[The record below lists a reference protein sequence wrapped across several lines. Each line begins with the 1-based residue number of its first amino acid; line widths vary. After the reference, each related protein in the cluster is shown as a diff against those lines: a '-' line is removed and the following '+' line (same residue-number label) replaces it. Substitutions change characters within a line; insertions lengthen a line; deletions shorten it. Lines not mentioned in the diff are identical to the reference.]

1 MTQTAARKSAYAP
14 QYDFIPEAGRPRQI
28 ADGILWNRLSLP
40 FDLNHVNMWL
50 IEGANGFSIVD
61 AGFNNEPSIQSWDEV
76 FADVFAKKAVEK
88 IFITHFHPDHLGL
101 GGWLAARTGVP
112 LQMTAQEYGM
122 AQWLTDDAKAGELET
137 LYRAYY
143 IEAGIEGETLESLM
157 NRRFGYKKIVSPI
170 PSAYIEVKPGETVR
184 LGDRD
189 WKIIDG
195 YGHSPQHASLYC
207 EADKIFIAGDMILP
221 DISPNISLFPD
232 SFQSRNPVAAYL
244 ETLARIRDTVP
255 DDVLVLP
262 SHGAPFRGLHKR
274 AGELIVHHAS
284 RLEKLRNVLKSGGP
298 MTAIDA
304 ARGLFAHRS
313 IDRAH
318 DMFFALGETLAHLV
332 YEVKEKR
339 LEENRVDGRNI
350 YTIKGSIT

>member
-1 MTQTAARKSAYAP
+1 MTQPVRKSAYAP
-14 QYDFIPEAGRPRQI
+14 QYDFIPEPGQPRQI
-28 ADGILWNRLSLP
+28 ADGLLWNRLPLP

-50 IEGANGFSIVD
+50 IEGAVGISIVD
-61 AGFNNEPSIQSWDEV
+61 AGFNNELSTQSWDTV
-76 FADVFAKKAVEK
+76 FADFFANKPVEK

-101 GGWLAARTGVP
+101 GGWLAARTGVTV
-112 LQMTAQEYGM
+112 QMTAPEYGM
-122 AQWLTDDAKAGELET
+122 AQWLTDEAKADELES

-143 IEAGIEGETLESLM
+143 IEAGIEGETLQSLM
-157 NRRFGYKKIVSPI
+157 SRRFSYKKIISPL
-170 PSAYIEVKPGETVR
+170 PAHYTEVKPGEVVR

-232 SFQSRNPVAAYL
+232 SFQSRNPVDAYL

-274 AGELIVHHAS
+274 AGELIVHHER
-284 RLEKLRNVLKSGGP
+284 RLEKLRDVLKSGGP

-304 ARGLFAHRS
+304 ARGLFSHRS

-332 YEVKEKR
+332 YEVKEG
-339 LEENRVDGRNI
+339 RVKKDVMMYSLI
-350 YTIKGSIT
+350 

>member
-1 MTQTAARKSAYAP
+1 MIKPARKSAYAP
-14 QYDFIPEAGRPRQI
+14 LYDFIPDAGEPREI
-28 ADGILWNRLSLP
+28 VDGLLWNRLPLP

-50 IEGANGFSIVD
+50 LESKTGFSIVD
-61 AGFNNEPSIQSWDEV
+61 AGFNNELSTRSWDKV
-76 FADVFAKKAVEK
+76 FLDFFSKKTVEK

-101 GGWLAARTGVP
+101 GGWLAARTNVS
-112 LQMTAQEYGM
+112 LQMTAPEYGM
-122 AQWLTDDAKAGELET
+122 AHWLTDDAKADELGS

-143 IEAGIEGETLESLM
+143 IDAGIDGETLETLM
-157 NRRFGYKKIVSPI
+157 GRRFGYKKIISPL
-170 PSAYIEVKPGETVR
+170 PANYIEVKPGETVN

-189 WKIIDG
+189 WKVIDG

-244 ETLARIRDTVP
+244 ETLNRIRDTVP

-274 AGELIVHHAS
+274 ADELVTHHER
-284 RLEKLRNVLKSGGP
+284 RLENLRDVLKSSGP
-298 MTAIDA
+298 ITAIDA

-332 YEVKEKR
+332 YEVETGKVKK
-339 LEENRVDGRNI
+339 DGMMYSLI
-350 YTIKGSIT
+350 

>member
-1 MTQTAARKSAYAP
+1 MIKPARKSAYAP
-14 QYDFIPEAGRPRQI
+14 IYDFIPDAGKPRVI
-28 ADGILWNRLSLP
+28 ADGLLWNRLPLP

-50 IEGANGFSIVD
+50 LDGKKGFSIVD
-61 AGFNNEPSIQSWDEV
+61 SGFNNELSTQSWDKV
-76 FADVFAKKAVEK
+76 FQDFFAKKPVEK

-101 GGWLAARTGVP
+101 GGWLAERTGVN
-112 LQMTAQEYGM
+112 LQLTAPEYGM
-122 AQWLTDDAKAGELET
+122 AQWLTDDAKAGDLET
-137 LYRAYY
+137 LYRSYY
-143 IEAGIEGETLESLM
+143 IDAGIDGETLESLM

-170 PSAYIEVKPGETVR
+170 PSDYIEVKPGETVR

-207 EADKIFIAGDMILP
+207 EADKFFIAGDMILP

-244 ETLARIRDTVP
+244 ETLSRIRDTVP

-274 AGELIVHHAS
+274 AGELIAHHES
-284 RLEKLRNVLKSGGP
+284 RLEKLRHVLKSGGP

-304 ARGLFAHRS
+304 ARGLFSHRS

-332 YEVKEKR
+332 YDVNKGRIKKEGK
-339 LEENRVDGRNI
+339 LFNLAD
-350 YTIKGSIT
+350 

>member
-1 MTQTAARKSAYAP
+1 MQAAARKSAYAP
-14 QYDFIPEAGRPRQI
+14 QYDFIPEAGQPRQI
-28 ADGILWNRLSLP
+28 ADGILWNRLPLP
-40 FDLNHVNMWL
+40 FDLNHINMWL

-61 AGFNNEPSIQSWDEV
+61 AGFNNEHSTQSWDDI
-76 FADVFAKKAVEK
+76 FANVFAKKPVEK

-101 GGWLAARTGVP
+101 GGWLAARIGVK
-112 LQMTAQEYGM
+112 LQMTAPEYGM
-122 AQWLTDDAKAGELET
+122 AQWLTDEAKAGELET

-143 IEAGIEGETLESLM
+143 IEAGIDGDALESLM

-170 PSAYIEVKPGETVR
+170 PSDYIEVKPGESVR

-189 WKIIDG
+189 WKIVDG

-244 ETLARIRDTVP
+244 ETLDRIRDTVP

-274 AGELIVHHAS
+274 AGELIVHHER
-284 RLEKLRNVLKSGGP
+284 RLEKLRDVLKSEGP
-298 MTAIDA
+298 MTAIEA
-304 ARGLFAHRS
+304 ARGLFSHRS

-332 YEVKEKR
+332 YDVNE
-339 LEENRVDGRNI
+339 GRCKISTNNNTKL
-350 YTIKGSIT
+350 YSLV

>member
-1 MTQTAARKSAYAP
+1 MTQQLRKSAYAP
-14 QYDFIPEAGRPRQI
+14 LYDFIPAAGRPRLI
-28 ADGILWNRLSLP
+28 ADGLLWNRLPLP

-50 IEGANGFSIVD
+50 IEGAKGFSIVD
-61 AGFNNEPSIQSWDEV
+61 AGFNNELSTQSWDEV
-76 FADVFAKKAVEK
+76 FSNVFAKKAVEK

-101 GGWLAARTGVP
+101 GGWLAARTGIP
-112 LQMTAQEYGM
+112 LQMTAPEYGM
-122 AQWLTDDAKAGELET
+122 AQWLTDENKAHELET

-143 IEAGIEGETLESLM
+143 IEAGINGETLESLM

-170 PSAYIEVKPGETVR
+170 PSTYVEVKPGDVVR

-195 YGHSPQHASLYC
+195 YGHSPQHASLYS

-232 SFQSRNPVAAYL
+232 SYQSRNPVAAYL
-244 ETLARIRDTVP
+244 ETLNRLRDTVP

-262 SHGAPFRGLHKR
+262 SHGAPFRGLHQR
-274 AGELIVHHAS
+274 AGELIVHHER
-284 RLEKLRNVLKSGGP
+284 RLEKLRDVLKSGGP

-304 ARGLFAHRS
+304 ARGLFSHRS

-332 YEVKEKR
+332 YEVM
-339 LEENRVDGRNI
+339 ENRVSISTKDGILKYRI
-350 YTIKGSIT
+350 PAI